1 MGDKPWVLETETLS
15 AADFHA
21 AFVTLFALN
30 VLTHEWM
37 QKHVLELVEHFER
50 VKQAVNFDR
59 TQEMPQITAEEAL
72 EIAKRSTVA
81 YSVSNPTSC
90 TPALKVGQIVS
101 VTPLDTGKVP
111 AVGKLFSM
119 TLDEVVLERQC
130 EQTGITAYI
139 HFPVIGFT
147 VAPVPKL

>member
-1 MGDKPWVLETETLS
+1 
-15 AADFHA
+15 
-21 AFVTLFALN
+21 
-30 VLTHEWM
+30 M

-50 VKQAVNFDR
+50 VEQAVNFDR